1 MLAQRPAKARH
12 AASAIHAQLAPST
25 EPSTELY
32 AEPSGEA
39 FAEPSAQPSAGP
51 SAEASAQ
58 PIAEPFA
65 EPFFLPIDAAANSA
79 GEGDVDTTDSD
90 AAASGALPAASALLA
105 PSGDH
110 TFAARAAPSSWAMA
124 TLRLVL
130 CVFALMC
137 ASRVIGWRG
146 TCGWHNQASELWDA
160 ARDSLESS
168 DDGSYLPLVA
178 HATPRAKRP
187 TRVWRIAHAFVA
199 RARAFARMRG
209 SKLGGGAASSAMAR
223 GGAGA
228 NGSGGNAQLEMSV
241 KRRQTPGRLPAGRD
255 GVWDSPQTLRNLSMP
270 ALSRLVS
277 EVWTPRLLDST
288 SDPPALVS
296 GELLRAVCQQ
306 VLPRRYGIKDWRL
319 VFSTE
324 QHGCSLQTA
333 YTRLAECTGAEPC
346 VLLLL
351 DTCGHV
357 FGAYCSTSPRPDG
370 QYHGT
375 GETCL
380 FSAKPQVRVY
390 RWSHANELFVL
401 GGHDFF
407 AFGSGPAFGLRV
419 DSSFEFGSSG
429 TSDTFKNECVASACE
444 FRIVKAELWGF
455 V

>member
-1 MLAQRPAKARH
+1 
-12 AASAIHAQLAPST
+12 
-25 EPSTELY
+25 
-32 AEPSGEA
+32 
-39 FAEPSAQPSAGP
+39 
-51 SAEASAQ
+51 
-58 PIAEPFA
+58 
-65 EPFFLPIDAAANSA
+65 
-79 GEGDVDTTDSD
+79 
-90 AAASGALPAASALLA
+90 
-105 PSGDH
+105 
-110 TFAARAAPSSWAMA
+110 
-124 TLRLVL
+124 
-130 CVFALMC
+130 
-137 ASRVIGWRG
+137 
-146 TCGWHNQASELWDA
+146 
-160 ARDSLESS
+160 
-168 DDGSYLPLVA
+168 
-178 HATPRAKRP
+178 
-187 TRVWRIAHAFVA
+187 
-199 RARAFARMRG
+199 
-209 SKLGGGAASSAMAR
+209 MAR